1 MYNIIPVIVIMINK
15 TFFLNN
21 LIKLFLF
28 QGYYMNNDVFG
39 QAGDFITSPEISQV
53 FGEVLRFPRK
63 CIFPF
68 LPQSSCRHKHTF
80 RRFFGFEPYLYENS
94 SIASD
99 FG

>member
-1 MYNIIPVIVIMINK
+1 MCNIIPVIVIMINK
-15 TFFLNN
+15 SFFLNN

-39 QAGDFITSPEISQV
+39 QDGDFITSPEISQV

-63 CIFPF
+63 CIFPM
-68 LPQSSCRHKHTF
+68 QTQTHIQ
-80 RRFFGFEPYLYENS
+80 EPYLYENS
-94 SIASD
+94 STASD